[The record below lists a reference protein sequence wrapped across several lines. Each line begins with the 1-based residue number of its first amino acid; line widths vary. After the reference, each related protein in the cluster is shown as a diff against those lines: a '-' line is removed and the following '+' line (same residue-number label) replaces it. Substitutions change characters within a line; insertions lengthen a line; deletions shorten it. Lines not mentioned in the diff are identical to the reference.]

1 MIALTKLLPFRP
13 HSQDTRAISAEGKT
27 PSACSP
33 SSLVAP
39 YRFTG
44 LVGASS
50 GYPFSQHPG
59 QLVPPKTHQSVE

>member
-27 PSACSP
+27 PSTACSP

-44 LVGASS
+44 LVE
-50 GYPFSQHPG
+50 PLQD
-59 QLVPPKTHQSVE
+59 THFYSFPVS